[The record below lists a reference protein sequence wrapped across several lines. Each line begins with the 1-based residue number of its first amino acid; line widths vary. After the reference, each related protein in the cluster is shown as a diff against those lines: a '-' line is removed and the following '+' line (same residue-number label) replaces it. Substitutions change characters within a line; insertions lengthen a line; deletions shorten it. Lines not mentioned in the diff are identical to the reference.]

1 VPPETP
7 EAGAFV
13 LARHFAWRATL
24 IAHFRPQISY
34 ALTRRSALRLGL
46 AGVVLPRFFIPAAQ
60 AAAQET
66 ETHGLSIFGDLAQP
80 AGFSHFPYVNP
91 DAPKGG
97 EIVLQVS
104 STSGNQN
111 FTTFNTLN
119 IYILKGDGAAGMGLI
134 FDSLMSGSGD
144 EPDSLYGLVARAV
157 RISADKTTY
166 RFLLRKEARFHDG
179 SPLTAHD
186 VAFSLNILKTKGHPS
201 IRQSL
206 RDLEAAEAEA
216 DDVVMVRLKPRH
228 SREAALIVAGQPVF
242 SAAYYAGHPFDET
255 TLEPPLGSSAYKV
268 GHFDSGH
275 YIAFDRVPDYWGKDL
290 AVNTGQA
297 NFDRVRF
304 EYFGDRKV
312 AFEAFKAGVFT
323 FREEFTSA
331 VWATGYDFAAV
342 KDGRIKRATL
352 PDESP
357 MGTQGWFLNVRR
369 DKFKDVRIRQAIG
382 LAFDFEWT
390 NANIMYGVY
399 SRTNSFF
406 QNSPMAAQGGPAPEE
421 AALLEPF
428 RRDLDPAVFGEVY
441 VPPESDGSGQDR
453 ELLRRAATL
462 FSDAGCKRAGALLTL
477 PDGKPFEI
485 EFLDFDN
492 ALAPHTAPFLKNLKL
507 LGVEARYRVVDAAQY
522 KRRLDDFDYDIVTSR
537 FGLGL
542 TPGEG
547 MRSTFGSEAA
557 SLPGSRN
564 VSGIAIAAVDALIEE
579 ALVVDTREQLTFICR
594 AIDRIL
600 RSGHYWVPMWNKPN
614 HLVAYWDLFGRP
626 ERGPRYDI
634 GVVSTWWY
642 DEDKAKRIHFAGR

>member
-1 VPPETP
+1 MLERKVMT
-7 EAGAFV
+7 AS
-13 LARHFAWRATL
+13 HFKRL
-24 IAHFRPQISY
+24 PI
-34 ALTRRSALRLGL
+34 ALTRRSALTLGI
-46 AGVVLPRFFIPAAQ
+46 AGLVLPRILASRAE
-60 AAAQET
+60 AAQEI
-66 ETHGLSIFGDLAQP
+66 ETHGLSIFGDLALP
-80 AGFSHFPYVNP
+80 AGFSHFPYVDA

-104 STSGNQN
+104 ATSGNQN

-119 IYILKGDGAAGMGLI
+119 TYILKGDGAAGMGLI

-157 RISADKTTY
+157 RVSADKTTY
-166 RFLLRKEARFHDG
+166 RFLLRSEARFHDG
-179 SPLTAHD
+179 SRLTARD
-186 VAFSLNILKTKGHPS
+186 VTFSLNILKTKGHPS
-201 IRQSL
+201 IRQTL
-206 RDLEAAEAEA
+206 RDLDAAEAEA
-216 DDVVMVRLKPRH
+216 DDLVMVRLKPHH
-228 SREAALIVAGQPVF
+228 SREAILIIAGQPVF
-242 SAAYYAGHPFDET
+242 SAAYYADHPFDET

-268 GHFDSGH
+268 GTFDAGH

-290 AVNTGQA
+290 AVNIGQA

-342 KDGRIKRATL
+342 KDGRVKRATL

-357 MGTQGWFLNVRR
+357 LGTQGWFLNIRC
-369 DKFKDVRIRQAIG
+369 DKFKGVRIRQAIG

-399 SRTNSFF
+399 SRTTSFF

-421 AALLEPF
+421 VALLEPF
-428 RRDLDPAVFGEVY
+428 RADLDPAVFGEVY
-441 VPPESDGSGQDR
+441 VPPVSDGSGQDR

-462 FSDAGCKRAGALLTL
+462 FSEAGCKRAGTLLTL

-492 ALAPHTAPFLKNLKL
+492 ALEPHTAPFIKNLKL
-507 LGVEARYRVVDAAQY
+507 LGIEARYRVVDAAQY

-557 SLPGSRN
+557 NLPGSRN
-564 VSGIAIAAVDALIEE
+564 VSGIAIKAVDALIEK
-579 ALVVDTREQLTFICR
+579 ALVVDTREHLTFICR

-626 ERGPRYDI
+626 ERGPKYDI

-642 DEDKAKRIHFAGR
+642 DEEKAKRIHFAGR

>member
-1 VPPETP
+1 MIAKFLP
-7 EAGAFV
+7 
-13 LARHFAWRATL
+13 RA
-24 IAHFRPQISY
+24 SY
-34 ALTRRSALRLGL
+34 SLTRRSALRLGF
-46 AGVVLPRFFIPAAQ
+46 AGLTFPRFFTPAAQ

-119 IYILKGDGAAGMGLI
+119 TYILKGDGAAGMGLT
-134 FDSLMSGSGD
+134 FNSLMSGSGD

-186 VAFSLNILKTKGHPS
+186 VAFSLNILKIKGHPS

-216 DDVVMVRLKPRH
+216 DEVVMVRLKPRH

-242 SAAYYAGHPFDET
+242 SASYYAGHPFDET

-268 GHFDSGH
+268 GPFDAGH
-275 YIAFDRVPDYWGKDL
+275 YIAFDRAPDYWGKDL
-290 AVNTGQA
+290 AVNIGQA

-323 FREEFTSA
+323 FREEFTAA

-342 KDGRIKRATL
+342 KDGQIKRATL

-357 MGTQGWFLNVRR
+357 LGTQGWFFNIRR

-406 QNSPMAAQGGPAPEE
+406 QNSTMAAQDSPAPEE
-421 AALLEPF
+421 VALLEPF
-428 RRDLDPAVFGEVY
+428 RGDVDPAVFGEVY
-441 VPPESDGSGQDR
+441 VPPVSDGSGQDR

-462 FSDAGCKRAGALLTL
+462 FSDAGCKRAGTLLTL

-492 ALAPHTAPFLKNLKL
+492 ALEPHTAPFIKNLKL

-547 MRSTFGSEAA
+547 MRSTFRSNRQACLARVTSRGS
-557 SLPGSRN
+557 PSR
-564 VSGIAIAAVDALIEE
+564 
-579 ALVVDTREQLTFICR
+579 
-594 AIDRIL
+594 
-600 RSGHYWVPMWNKPN
+600 RSTP
-614 HLVAYWDLFGRP
+614 
-626 ERGPRYDI
+626 
-634 GVVSTWWY
+634 
-642 DEDKAKRIHFAGR
+642 

>member
-1 VPPETP
+1 MV
-7 EAGAFV
+7 AKF
-13 LARHFAWRATL
+13 
-24 IAHFRPQISY
+24 ISQTSSG
-34 ALTRRSALRLGL
+34 LTRRSALRLGF
-46 AGVVLPRFFIPAAQ
+46 AGLVLPRFFTPSAQ
-60 AAAQET
+60 VAAQET
-66 ETHGLSIFGDLAQP
+66 ETHGLSIFGDLAMP
-80 AGFSHFPYVNP
+80 VGFSHFPYVNAG
-91 DAPKGG
+91 APKGG

-119 IYILKGDGAAGMGLI
+119 TYILKGDGAAGMGLI

-179 SPLTAHD
+179 SPLTARD

-216 DDVVMVRLKPRH
+216 EAEDVVMVRLKPRH

-268 GHFDSGH
+268 GTFDAGH
-275 YIAFDRVPDYWGKDL
+275 YIAFDRVADYWGKDL
-290 AVNTGQA
+290 AVNLGQA

-342 KDGRIKRATL
+342 KDGRVKRATL

-357 MGTQGWFLNVRR
+357 MGTQGWFLNIRR

-399 SRTNSFF
+399 SRTTSFF
-406 QNSPMAAQGGPAPEE
+406 QNSPMAAQGSPAPEE
-421 AALLEPF
+421 VALLEPF
-428 RRDLDPAVFGEVY
+428 RGDLDPSVFGEVY
-441 VPPESDGSGQDR
+441 VPPVSDGSGQDR
-453 ELLRRAATL
+453 KLLRRAATL
-462 FSDAGCKRAGALLTL
+462 FSEAGCKQAGTHLTL
-477 PDGKPFEI
+477 PDGTPFEI

-492 ALAPHTAPFLKNLKL
+492 ALEPHTAPFIKNLKL
-507 LGVEARYRVVDAAQY
+507 LGIEARYRVVDAAQY
-522 KRRLDDFDYDIVTSR
+522 KRRLDVFDYDIVTSR

-564 VSGIAIAAVDALIEE
+564 VSGIAIKAVDALIEK
-579 ALVVDTREQLTFICR
+579 ALVAGTREQLTFICR

-642 DEDKAKRIHFAGR
+642 DEEKAERIHFAGR

>member
-1 VPPETP
+1 MTAKSFPRISH
-7 EAGAFV
+7 ALSRRAV
-13 LARHFAWRATL
+13 LRF
-24 IAHFRPQISY
+24 
-34 ALTRRSALRLGL
+34 GL
-46 AGVVLPRFFIPAAQ
+46 AGVVLPRFFTRAAR
-60 AAAQET
+60 AASQET
-66 ETHGLSIFGDLAQP
+66 ETHGLSIFGDLAMP
-80 AGFSHFPYVNP
+80 EGFSHFPYVNP
-91 DAPKGG
+91 NAPKGG
-97 EIVLQVS
+97 EIALQLS
-104 STSGNQN
+104 ATTGNQN

-119 IYILKGDGAAGMGLI
+119 IYILKGDGAAGVGAI
-134 FDSLMSGSGD
+134 FDSLMAGSGD

-157 RISADKTTY
+157 RVSADKTVY

-179 SPLTAHD
+179 SPLTARD
-186 VAFSLNILKTKGHPS
+186 VAFSLNLLKTKGHPS

-206 RDLEAAEAEA
+206 RDLDAAEAEA
-216 DDVVMVRLKPRH
+216 DDIVMVRLKPQH
-228 SREAALIVAGQPVF
+228 SREAVLIAAGQPVF
-242 SAAYYAGHPFDET
+242 SAAYYTAHPFDET

-268 GHFDSGH
+268 GAFDTGH
-275 YIAFDRVPDYWGKDL
+275 YISFDRVPDYWGKDL
-290 AVNTGQA
+290 PVNVGQA
-297 NFDRVRF
+297 NFDRIRF

-342 KDGRIKRATL
+342 KDGRVIRATL

-357 MGTQGWFLNVRR
+357 MGTQGWFLNIRR
-369 DKFKDVRIRQAIG
+369 DKFKDARIRQAIG

-399 SRTNSFF
+399 ARTTSYF
-406 QNSPMAAQGGPAPEE
+406 QNSPMAAQGSPSPQEFAM
-421 AALLEPF
+421 LEPY
-428 RRDLDPAVFGEVY
+428 REELDPSVFGEVY
-441 VPPESDGSGQDR
+441 VPPVSDGSGQDR
-453 ELLRRAATL
+453 KLLRRASQL
-462 FSDAGCKRAGALLTL
+462 FSQAGCKRAGTLLML

-485 EFLDFDN
+485 EFLDFDG
-492 ALAPHTAPFLKNLKL
+492 ALEPHTAPFIKNLKL

-537 FGLGL
+537 FGFGL

-547 MRSTFGSEAA
+547 MRATFGSEAA

-564 VSGIAIAAVDALIEE
+564 VSGIANKVVDALIEQ
-579 ALVVDTREQLTFICR
+579 ALVAETREQLTFICR

-626 ERGPRYDI
+626 ERSPRYDT

-642 DEDKAKRIHFAGR
+642 DEEKAKRIHFAGR

>member
-1 VPPETP
+1 MPV
-7 EAGAFV
+7 AFS
-13 LARHFAWRATL
+13 F
-24 IAHFRPQISY
+24 
-34 ALTRRSALRLGL
+34 TRRSALRLGL
-46 AGVVLPRFFIPAAQ
+46 SGLILPQFLGPEAY
-60 AAAQET
+60 AAAEET

-80 AGFSHFPYVNP
+80 ADFTHFPYVNV

-97 EIVLQVS
+97 EIVLQLS
-104 STSGNQN
+104 SISGNQN

-119 IYILKGDGAAGMGLI
+119 AYILKGDGAAGMGLI

-157 RISADKTTY
+157 RVSADKNTY

-179 SPLTAHD
+179 SPLTARD

-206 RDLEAAEAEA
+206 RDLQAAEAEA
-216 DDVVMVRLKPRH
+216 DDVVLVRLKPNH
-228 SREAALIVAGQPVF
+228 SREAALIIAGQPIF
-242 SAAYYAGHPFDET
+242 SAAYYGTHPFDQT
-255 TLEPPLGSSAYKV
+255 TLDPPLGSSAYKV
-268 GHFDSGH
+268 GPFDQGH
-275 YIAFDRVPDYWGKDL
+275 YIIFDRVPDYWGKDL
-290 AVNTGQA
+290 PVNRGQA

-304 EYFGDRKV
+304 EYFSDRKV

-342 KDGRIKRATL
+342 KDGRVQRATL

-357 MGTQGWFLNVRR
+357 MGTQGWFLNLRR
-369 DKFKDVRIRQAIG
+369 DKFQDPRIRQAIG

-390 NANIMYGVY
+390 NTNIMYGVY
-399 SRTNSFF
+399 SRTTSFF
-406 QNSPMAAQGGPAPEE
+406 QNSPMAAQGRPAPEE
-421 AALLEPF
+421 LALLEPY
-428 RRDLDPAVFGEVY
+428 RNELDPSVFGEVY
-441 VPPESDGSGQDR
+441 VPPVSDGSGQDR
-453 ELLRRAATL
+453 ELLRRASAL
-462 FSDAGCKRAGALLTL
+462 FAEAGCKRVGTVLNL
-477 PDGKPFEI
+477 PNGKPLDI

-492 ALAPHTAPFLKNLKL
+492 ALEPHTAPFIKNLKL

-522 KRRLDDFDYDIVTSR
+522 KRRLDAFDFDVVTSR

-547 MRSTFGSEAA
+547 MRSTFGTEAA
-557 SLPGSRN
+557 NLPGSHN
-564 VSGIAIAAVDALIEE
+564 VAGIANKVVDSLIEK
-579 ALVVDTREQLTFICR
+579 ALVVDSREQLTFICR

-600 RSGHYWVPMWNKPN
+600 RAGHYWVPMWNKPN

-626 ERGPRYDI
+626 QRNARYDI
-634 GVVSTWWY
+634 GVISTWWY
-642 DEDKAKRIHFAGR
+642 DEEKAKHIHFAGR

>member
-1 VPPETP
+1 MIAKSFPRISH
-7 EAGAFV
+7 A
-13 LARHFAWRATL
+13 LSRRA
-24 IAHFRPQISY
+24 
-34 ALTRRSALRLGL
+34 ALRFGAAGL
-46 AGVVLPRFFIPAAQ
+46 VLPRFLT
-60 AAAQET
+60 AAALAAGKET
-66 ETHGLSIFGDLAQP
+66 ETHGLSIFGDLALP
-80 AGFSHFPYVNP
+80 EGFRHFPYVNP
-91 DAPKGG
+91 AAPKGG
-97 EIVLQVS
+97 EIALQVS

-119 IYILKGDGAAGMGLI
+119 VYILKGDGAAGMAAI
-134 FDSLMSGSGD
+134 FDSLMAGSGD

-157 RISADKTTY
+157 RVSADKTIY

-179 SPLTAHD
+179 SPLTARD
-186 VAFSLNILKTKGHPS
+186 VAFSLNLLKTKGHPS

-206 RDLEAAEAEA
+206 RDLDAAEAEA
-216 DDVVMVRLKPRH
+216 DDVVKVRLKPRH
-228 SREAALIVAGQPVF
+228 SREAILIVAGQPIF
-242 SAAYYAGHPFDET
+242 SAAYYGKHPFDET

-268 GHFDSGH
+268 GAFDTGH
-275 YIAFDRVPDYWGKDL
+275 YITFDRVPDYWGKDL
-290 AVNTGQA
+290 PVNVGQA
-297 NFDRVRF
+297 NFDRIRF

-342 KDGRIKRATL
+342 KDGRIIRATL

-357 MGTQGWFLNVRR
+357 MGTQGWFLNIRR
-369 DKFKDVRIRQAIG
+369 EKFKDPRIRQAIG

-399 SRTNSFF
+399 ARTTSYF
-406 QNSPMAAQGGPAPEE
+406 QNSPMAAQGKPAPEE
-421 AALLEPF
+421 LALLEPF
-428 RRDLDPAVFGEVY
+428 RGELDPSVFGEVA
-441 VPPESDGSGQDR
+441 VPPVSDGSGQDR
-453 ELLRRAATL
+453 GLLRQASQLFAA
-462 FSDAGCKRAGALLTL
+462 AGCQRSGTQLSL

-492 ALAPHTAPFLKNLKL
+492 ALEPHTAPFIKNLKL
-507 LGVEARYRVVDAAQY
+507 LGIEARYRVVDAAQY

-537 FGLGL
+537 FGFGL

-547 MRSTFGSEAA
+547 MRGTFGSEAA

-564 VSGIAIAAVDALIEE
+564 ISGIASKAIDALIEK
-579 ALVVDTREQLTFICR
+579 ALVAETREQLTFICR
-594 AIDRIL
+594 TIDRVL
-600 RSGHYWVPMWNKPN
+600 RSGYYWVPMWNKPN

>member
-1 VPPETP
+1 MTANFLP
-7 EAGAFV
+7 
-13 LARHFAWRATL
+13 RA
-24 IAHFRPQISY
+24 SY
-34 ALTRRSALRLGL
+34 ALTRRSAWRLGF
-46 AGVVLPRFFIPAAQ
+46 AGLVLPRLFMPDAR
-60 AAAQET
+60 AAAEET

-91 DAPKGG
+91 DAPKDG
-97 EIVLQVS
+97 EIALQVS

-157 RISADKTTY
+157 RISADKATY

-206 RDLEAAEAEA
+206 RDLDAAEPEA
-216 DDVVMVRLKPRH
+216 DDVVIARLKPRH
-228 SREAALIVAGQPVF
+228 SREAALIVAGQPIF
-242 SAAYYAGHPFDET
+242 SAAYYASHAFDET
-255 TLEPPLGSSAYKV
+255 TLELPLGSSAYKV
-268 GHFDSGH
+268 GGFDTGH

-290 AVNTGQA
+290 AVNIGQA

-342 KDGRIKRATL
+342 KDGRVKRATL

-357 MGTQGWFLNVRR
+357 MGTQGWFLNIRR
-369 DKFKDVRIRQAIG
+369 GKFKDARIRQGIG

-399 SRTNSFF
+399 ARTNSFF
-406 QNSPMAAQGGPAPEE
+406 QNSPMAAQGSPAQQEI
-421 AALLEPF
+421 ALLAPF
-428 RRDLDPAVFGEVY
+428 RGELDPSVFGEVY
-441 VPPESDGSGQDR
+441 VPPVSDGSGQDR
-453 ELLRRAATL
+453 ELLRRAAKL
-462 FSDAGCKRAGALLTL
+462 FSDAGCKRAGTLLTL

-492 ALAPHTAPFLKNLKL
+492 SLAPHTAPFIKNLKL

-564 VSGIAIAAVDALIEE
+564 VSGIAVAAVDALIEK

-642 DEDKAKRIHFAGR
+642 DEEKAKRIHFAGR